1 MEQAVQT
8 ASAHLPTPA
17 PVGRR
22 SPVQTRPLVSA
33 SQKSLENQEHRRG
46 SFGEFSHSLI
56 PSIHIQSALLK
67 GNT

>member
-17 PVGRR
+17 AVGRR
-22 SPVQTRPLVSA
+22 SPVPARPLVSA

-46 SFGEFSHSLI
+46 SF
-56 PSIHIQSALLK
+56 A
-67 GNT
+67 